1 MNIYVAGSSAELDRV
16 AALIA
21 RLREAGHTITYDWP
35 HAIITS
41 GLDANELPTSKAN
54 RSALMCEQGVAGA
67 DLFVL
72 LTPTTPTIGAW
83 VEIGIALSADVQIV
97 IVGER
102 PVSIFCAAWD
112 CMTEGD
118 LFAKL
123 RGRDA

>member
-16 AALIA
+16 ASFIA

-35 HAIITS
+35 HAIFAS
-41 GLDANELPTSKAN
+41 GMKAN
-54 RSALMCEQGVAGA
+54 DLPVEQAVHAAISCEEGVKRA

-72 LTPTTPTIGAW
+72 LAPVTPTIGTW
-83 VEIGIALSADVQIV
+83 VEFGHARAYCVSCV

-102 PVSIFCAAWD
+102 PVSIFCAGWD

-123 RGRDA
+123 RGE

>member
-16 AALIA
+16 AAFMA
-21 RLREAGHTITYDWP
+21 RIREAGHTITYDWP
-35 HAIITS
+35 HAIIAS
-41 GLDANELPTSKAN
+41 GMKANDLPTSQ
-54 RSALMCEQGVAGA
+54 ALVAALRCEQGVLGA
-67 DLFVL
+67 ELLVL
-72 LTPTTPTIGAW
+72 LAPLTPTIGAW
-83 VEIGIALSADVQIV
+83 VELGIAFNASVQIV

-123 RGRDA
+123 RGD